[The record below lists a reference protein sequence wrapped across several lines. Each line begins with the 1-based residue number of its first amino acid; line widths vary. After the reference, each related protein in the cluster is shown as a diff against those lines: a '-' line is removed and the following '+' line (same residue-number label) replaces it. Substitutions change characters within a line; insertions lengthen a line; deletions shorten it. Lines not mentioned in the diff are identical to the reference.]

1 MEHILFT
8 IGCGCNGDLT
18 PTPAELLRLLRM
30 VAQAKVDP
38 YDCRMKATL
47 AVLLLCAIPAFS
59 QSSNSDSSKCLPQTL
74 GPFAF
79 GGAARPQTDEYLYP
93 RYFRYVKQW
102 DQCIA
107 HGKWPAAKIEQFPEA
122 YPSSLNG
129 DQRKIVTREAYEWDL
144 APLEATLTLV
154 APGSEVQARLFQIT
168 TWAQI
173 QQMSQQ
179 RKHDAEERSEQ
190 AKLVELRLEKLRV
203 RLGEASFELLSDH
216 VHRLFHAT
224 PGRLVRQT
232 LPEAAMFARYLHN
245 IAMMDRFAANGGED
259 GTAAAKARDDEQK
272 ACGLSASEEEILRR
286 VADDLQKDTQNDLLD
301 PPARALAVDG
311 PKTQTPRPVDSARF
325 GGLREGTDSPIRQLR
340 SELREASFEKVEKRV
355 HAFYESDPISR
366 VLPVDFAKS
375 QTEAGDQ

>member
-1 MEHILFT
+1 L
-8 IGCGCNGDLT
+8 
-18 PTPAELLRLLRM
+18 PK
-30 VAQAKVDP
+30 QKVVP
-38 YDCRMKATL
+38 YDFRMKATL
-47 AVLLLCAIPAFS
+47 AFLLLCAIPVFS
-59 QSSNSDSSKCLPQTL
+59 QSDQSDSSKCLPQTL

-79 GGAARPQTDEYLYP
+79 GGAARPATDEYLYP

-102 DQCIA
+102 DRCLA
-107 HGKWPAAKIEQFPEA
+107 HGKWPASKIAQFPEP
-122 YPSSLNG
+122 YPSGLNG
-129 DQRKIVTREAYEWDL
+129 DQRKIVTREAYDWDL

-154 APGSEVQARLFQIT
+154 APGSEVQGLFQIT

-179 RKHDAEERSEQ
+179 RKHDAEERNEQ
-190 AKLVELRLEKLRV
+190 AKLVELRLEKLRL

-224 PGRLVRQT
+224 LGRLVRQT

-272 ACGLSASEEEILRR
+272 ACGLGASEEEILRR

-301 PPARALAVDG
+301 PPARVLAADG

-325 GGLREGTDSPIRQLR
+325 GGLREGIDSHIRQLR
-340 SELREASFEKVEKRV
+340 SDLGEASFQKVEKRV
-355 HAFYESDPISR
+355 HAFYESDPITR
-366 VLPVDFAKS
+366 VVPLDSAKS

>member
-1 MEHILFT
+1 
-8 IGCGCNGDLT
+8 
-18 PTPAELLRLLRM
+18 M
-30 VAQAKVDP
+30 VAKAKVDP

-79 GGAARPQTDEYLYP
+79 GGAARPETDDYLYP

-102 DQCIA
+102 DKCIA

-190 AKLVELRLEKLRV
+190 AKLVELRLEKLRL

-216 VHRLFHAT
+216 VYRLFHAT

-272 ACGLSASEEEILRR
+272 ACGLGASEEEILQR

-301 PPARALAVDG
+301 APARALAADG

-325 GGLREGTDSPIRQLR
+325 GGLREGTDSHIRQLR
-340 SELREASFEKVEKRV
+340 SDLREASFEKVEKRV

-366 VLPVDFAKS
+366 VLPVDSAKS

>member
-1 MEHILFT
+1 
-8 IGCGCNGDLT
+8 
-18 PTPAELLRLLRM
+18 M
-30 VAQAKVDP
+30 VAKAKVVP
-38 YDCRMKATL
+38 YDFRMKATL
-47 AVLLLCAIPAFS
+47 AFLLLCAIPVFS
-59 QSSNSDSSKCLPQTL
+59 QSGQSDSSKCLPQTP

-79 GGAARPQTDEYLYP
+79 GGAVRPATDEYLYP

-102 DQCIA
+102 DRCLA
-107 HGKWPAAKIEQFPEA
+107 HGKWPASKIEQFPEP
-122 YPSSLNG
+122 YPSGLNG
-129 DQRKIVTREAYEWDL
+129 DQRKIVTREAYAWDL

-154 APGSEVQARLFQIT
+154 APGSEAQGLFQIT

-179 RKHDAEERSEQ
+179 RKHDAEERDEQ
-190 AKLVELRLEKLRV
+190 AKLVELRLEKLRL
-203 RLGEASFELLSDH
+203 RLGEASFDLLSDH

-259 GTAAAKARDDEQK
+259 GTTAAKARDDEQK
-272 ACGLSASEEEILRR
+272 ACGLGASEEEILRR

-301 PPARALAVDG
+301 PPARLLAADV

-325 GGLREGTDSPIRQLR
+325 GGLREGIDSHIRQLR
-340 SELREASFEKVEKRV
+340 SDLGEASFQKVEKRV
-355 HAFYESDPISR
+355 HAFYESDPITR
-366 VLPVDFAKS
+366 VVPLDFAKS